1 MGCDTAWCGSQGR
14 AAEPEAKQ
22 VMGDILDQRF
32 ISAGEC
38 FNVSTFTIIHQSEK
52 IQGVPLNIQFVFCNL
67 FRNVKVGDVLKI
79 GCAEIIKTKV

>member
-1 MGCDTAWCGSQGR
+1 MLKCKRETSCGTGGYNEVVGCDTAWCGSQGR

-38 FNVSTFTIIHQSEK
+38 FNVSIHHHTP
-52 IQGVPLNIQFVFCNL
+52 V
-67 FRNVKVGDVLKI
+67 
-79 GCAEIIKTKV
+79 